1 MSWVLGLSGAWI
13 AVVVVAGW
21 RWRPDPDRVR
31 ALFDAGPHRRRR
43 RGRGLQA
50 GATSVHDVASSV
62 ALRVGKAVLRRRGQP
77 PDADAA
83 TCRRLGTALLA
94 GVAALPVLPAVAVPM
109 ALVVW
114 ATPGLKAKRR
124 ERRRLAALA
133 ADLPDVVD
141 LLVLA
146 VGAGLTV
153 HLAVRS
159 VARRAP
165 GPLGAEL
172 ARACDDVSLGRRLA
186 DALDDLPARAGEATR
201 PLVAALLA
209 SERYGAPLG
218 PSLERLAHEVRADRR
233 RKAEEAA
240 RKIPV
245 KLLFPLVSCTLPAFG
260 LLTVAPLIASAV
272 RSLRL

>member
-1 MSWVLGLSGAWI
+1 MTSVPALFLAWLAVGLG
-13 AVVVVAGW
+13 AGW
-21 RWRPDPDRVR
+21 RHRPAPARLRSLRPAATVPADPLAGVTGHGPDR
-31 ALFDAGPHRRRR
+31 ALGAAL
-43 RGRGLQA
+43 GRLLERLGQ
-50 GATSVHDVASSV
+50 
-62 ALRVGKAVLRRRGQP
+62 AVLRRLGRTP
-77 PDADAA
+77 APADS
-83 TCRRLGTALLA
+83 RRLGTALV
-94 GVAALPVLPAVAVPM
+94 VAALALPVLPPLAVPAGAVAW
-109 ALVVW
+109 ALP
-114 ATPGLKAKRR
+114 ALAA
-124 ERRRLAALA
+124 RRRHRRMLAAVA

-153 HLAVRS
+153 RLAVAA

-172 ARACDDVSLGRRLA
+172 ARAGQDADLGRRLA
-186 DALDDLPARAGEATR
+186 DALDDIPERAGEATR
-201 PLVAALLA
+201 PLVAALVA

-218 PSLERLAHEVRADRR
+218 ASLERLASEVRADRR
-233 RKAEEAA
+233 RRAEEAA
-240 RKIPV
+240 RKVPV

>member
-1 MSWVLGLSGAWI
+1 MTAAPAFLAWFAIVL
-13 AVVVVAGW
+13 VAGW
-21 RWRPDPDRVR
+21 RHRPVAGRVR
-31 ALFDAGPHRRRR
+31 ALAPAPVAHPKRRRGPGVAELLGQLGCALLRRLGRPAGPEAGRRVGVALVAGAVGLLLLPAAALPAALVAWALPGLGVRRRR
-43 RGRGLQA
+43 RR
-50 GATSVHDVASSV
+50 H
-62 ALRVGKAVLRRRGQP
+62 
-77 PDADAA
+77 
-83 TCRRLGTALLA
+83 
-94 GVAALPVLPAVAVPM
+94 
-109 ALVVW
+109 
-114 ATPGLKAKRR
+114 
-124 ERRRLAALA
+124 LAAIA

-153 HLAVRS
+153 RLAVAAVGRRS
-159 VARRAP
+159 P

-172 ARACDDVSLGRRLA
+172 ARALDEADLGRRLA
-186 DALDDLPARAGEATR
+186 DALDDLPERAGEATR
-201 PLVAALLA
+201 PLVGALIA

-218 PSLERLAHEVRADRR
+218 AGLERLAHEVRADRR
-233 RKAEEAA
+233 RRAEEAA

>member
-1 MSWVLGLSGAWI
+1 MNPAALVTLAWVAM
-13 AVVVVAGW
+13 VVAGGW
-21 RWRPDPDRVR
+21 RWRPHPQRVR
-31 ALFDAGPHRRRR
+31 ALVTSGPTAAGR
-43 RGRGLQA
+43 A
-50 GATSVHDVASSV
+50 GATRSRP
-62 ALRVGKAVLRRRGQP
+62 RVGDVVGLAAEVVGTAVLRRLRRP
-77 PDADAA
+77 PDPVTA
-83 TCRRLGTALLA
+83 RRLGSALLA
-94 GVAALPVLPAVAVPM
+94 AAAALPVLAPA
-109 ALVVW
+109 ALPLGFVVW
-114 ATPGLKAKRR
+114 AAPAMKARR
-124 ERRRLAALA
+124 GERRRLAAIA

-153 HLAVRS
+153 NLAVRS
-159 VARRAP
+159 VARRAT

-172 ARACDDVSLGRRLA
+172 GRACREASLGRRLG
-186 DALDDLPARAGEATR
+186 DALDELPERAGEACR

-218 PSLERLAHEVRADRR
+218 PGLERLAHEVRADRR
-233 RKAEEAA
+233 RRAEEAA

-245 KLLFPLVSCTLPAFG
+245 KLLFPLVSCTLPAFA

>member
-1 MSWVLGLSGAWI
+1 VTPVTLLSLAWMALVLAG
-13 AVVVVAGW
+13 GW
-21 RWRPDPDRVR
+21 RWRPDPHRVR
-31 ALFDAGPHRRRR
+31 ALVGVGLGAADRHRRVV
-43 RGRGLQA
+43 GR
-50 GATSVHDVASSV
+50 ATPTVRQLPV
-62 ALRVGKAVLRRRGQP
+62 RVGTAVLRRLGRP
-77 PDADAA
+77 PDPVRAKRVGD
-83 TCRRLGTALLA
+83 ALLA
-94 GVAALPVLPAVAVPM
+94 GSVALPVLPIA
-109 ALVVW
+109 ALPLGLMVW
-114 ATPGLKAKRR
+114 AAPGMKAQRR
-124 ERRRLAALA
+124 ERQRLATLA

-153 HLAVRS
+153 QLAVRS

-172 ARACDDVSLGRRLA
+172 ARACAEASLGRRLG
-186 DALDDLPARAGEATR
+186 DALDDLPDRAGEACR

-218 PSLERLAHEVRADRR
+218 PGLERLAHEVRADRR
-233 RKAEEAA
+233 RRAEEAA

-245 KLLFPLVSCTLPAFG
+245 KLLFPLVSCTLPAFA

>member
-1 MSWVLGLSGAWI
+1 MTAWSLVGWAWM
-13 AVVVVAGW
+13 AVVVAGGW
-21 RWRPDPDRVR
+21 RWRPGPRRVR
-31 ALFDAGPHRRRR
+31 ALVDRPP
-43 RGRGLQA
+43 A
-50 GATSVHDVASSV
+50 GAARRPTGPGLRR
-62 ALRVGKAVLRRRGQP
+62 ALDRFATAVGDAVLRSIRRP
-77 PDADAA
+77 VDPI
-83 TCRRLGTALLA
+83 TSRRLGRALLA
-94 GVAALPVLPAVAVPM
+94 GTAALPALPPVTPAL

-114 ATPGLKAKRR
+114 AAPGMRAKRR
-124 ERRRLAALA
+124 ERRRVAALA

-153 HLAVRS
+153 PLAVRG

-172 ARACDDVSLGRRLA
+172 ARACDEVSLGRRLG
-186 DALDDLPARAGEATR
+186 DALDDIPARAGEATR
-201 PLVAALLA
+201 PLIAALLA

-218 PSLERLAHEVRADRR
+218 PGLERLAHEVRADRR
-233 RKAEEAA
+233 RRAEETA

>member
-1 MSWVLGLSGAWI
+1 
-13 AVVVVAGW
+13 
-21 RWRPDPDRVR
+21 
-31 ALFDAGPHRRRR
+31 
-43 RGRGLQA
+43 
-50 GATSVHDVASSV
+50 
-62 ALRVGKAVLRRRGQP
+62 
-77 PDADAA
+77 
-83 TCRRLGTALLA
+83 
-94 GVAALPVLPAVAVPM
+94 
-109 ALVVW
+109 
-114 ATPGLKAKRR
+114 
-124 ERRRLAALA
+124 LAAVT

-153 HLAVRS
+153 PLAVSS

-165 GPLGAEL
+165 GPLGGEL
-172 ARACDDVSLGRRLA
+172 ARACEEVSLGRRLG
-186 DALDDLPARAGEATR
+186 DALDDIPARAGEATR

-218 PSLERLAHEVRADRR
+218 PGLERLAHEVRADRR
-233 RKAEEAA
+233 RRAEEAA

>member
-1 MSWVLGLSGAWI
+1 MSAAALLGLAWV
-13 AVVVVAGW
+13 AVVAAGGW
-21 RWRPDPDRVR
+21 RWRPRPQRVR
-31 ALFDAGPHRRRR
+31 ALVAPHPSPRRVPRVP
-43 RGRGLQA
+43 A
-50 GATSVHDVASSV
+50 GALDRLAVSV
-62 ALRVGKAVLRRRGQP
+62 GGAVLRHLGRPTDESGRS
-77 PDADAA
+77 
-83 TCRRLGTALLA
+83 RRLGRALLA
-94 GVAALPVLPAVAVPM
+94 GAAALPLLAPVAPAL

-114 ATPGLKAKRR
+114 ATPGMRAKRC
-124 ERRRLAALA
+124 RRRRVAALA

-153 HLAVRS
+153 PLAVRS

-172 ARACDDVSLGRRLA
+172 ARACDEVALGRRLG
-186 DALDDLPARAGEATR
+186 DALEDIPARAGEATR

-218 PSLERLAHEVRADRR
+218 AGLERLAHEVRADRR
-233 RKAEEAA
+233 RRAEEAA

>member
-1 MSWVLGLSGAWI
+1 M
-13 AVVVVAGW
+13 
-21 RWRPDPDRVR
+21 
-31 ALFDAGPHRRRR
+31 
-43 RGRGLQA
+43 GRM
-50 GATSVHDVASSV
+50 
-62 ALRVGKAVLRRRGQP
+62 
-77 PDADAA
+77 ADAVGGA
-83 TCRRLGTALLA
+83 MLRRLGQAAPPATARRMGHAILAGSAVLPLLPPAAVPLALLTW
-94 GVAALPVLPAVAVPM
+94 AVPGM
-109 ALVVW
+109 
-114 ATPGLKAKRR
+114 KAKRR

-172 ARACDDVSLGRRLA
+172 LRACDETSLGRRLG
-186 DALDDLPARAGEATR
+186 DALEDLPARAGEACR
-201 PLVAALLA
+201 PLVAALVA
-209 SERYGAPLG
+209 SDRYGAPLG
-218 PSLERLAHEVRADRR
+218 PGLERLAHEVRADRR
-233 RKAEEAA
+233 RRAEEAA

-245 KLLFPLVSCTLPAFG
+245 KLLFPLVSCTLPAFA

>member
-1 MSWVLGLSGAWI
+1 MSAAALVGMAWM
-13 AVVVVAGW
+13 AVVVAGGW
-21 RWRPDPDRVR
+21 RWRPRPQRVRTLVHPRPPAPRMARGGDRVLDR
-31 ALFDAGPHRRRR
+31 LAD
-43 RGRGLQA
+43 
-50 GATSVHDVASSV
+50 
-62 ALRVGKAVLRRRGQP
+62 RVGGALLRRVGRPAEPQGS
-77 PDADAA
+77 
-83 TCRRLGTALLA
+83 RRVGRALLA
-94 GVAALPVLPAVAVPM
+94 GAAALPVFPPIAPAV

-114 ATPGLKAKRR
+114 AAPGMKAKRR
-124 ERRRLAALA
+124 HRRRIAALA

-153 HLAVRS
+153 PLAVRS

-172 ARACDDVSLGRRLA
+172 ARACDEVSLGRRLG
-186 DALDDLPARAGEATR
+186 DALDDIPGRAGEATR

-218 PSLERLAHEVRADRR
+218 PGLERLAHEVRADRR
-233 RKAEEAA
+233 RRAEEAA